1 MEITAY
7 DFGRIEIAGKH
18 YTSDVIIFPEQ
29 VKDHWWR
36 IEGHSLDIAD
46 LDEVIAAKPQLLV
59 IGTGYYGRM
68 AVPDETRALL
78 ESRGIRVLEARTG
91 EAVEEF
97 NRLQRQYARIIA
109 ALHLTC

>member
-7 DFGRIEIAGKH
+7 DFGRIEIAGKR
-18 YTSDVIIFPEQ
+18 YTSDVIVFPDT

-36 IEGHSLDIAD
+36 IQGHNLDVAD
-46 LDEVIAAKPQLLV
+46 LDEVIAAGPDLLV
-59 IGTGYYGRM
+59 VGTGYYGRM
-68 AVPDETRALL
+68 AVPHETRAAL

-91 EAVEEF
+91 EAVQEF
-97 NRLQRQYARIIA
+97 NRLQQQYARIVA